1 MHLFN
6 HLRSLLRFTRT
17 LKGSI
22 ALGMISVLL
31 VMGMAMGKATAQKP
45 GVPISKTA
53 AAQIQALVQE
63 KRSRTPIQQ
72 KINSSILYTLKARR
86 GDALIRSVSAL
97 NTFVRVNSNNNIQ
110 VVVKTNVQVTP
121 ALLQNIQAT
130 GAKIVSAPLGYGR
143 IVAQVPL
150 AQVENIA
157 SFPEVISIRPFLK
170 PQLHSSTTAAGVEAL
185 TVHAPSQ
192 TSQAVSNVEQKRS
205 HLASA
210 LPHMVQQLAQ
220 APTVPITN
228 VGRVTSEGYKAHGAD
243 IASSSYNLNGTGV
256 KIGVLS
262 DSYNNLGG
270 AATDIAR
277 GDLPAEG
284 VTLVGSG
291 DIKNTSPSFPGS
303 DEGRAM
309 LQIIHDL
316 VPGAKLYFATA
327 FNSEA
332 DFANNIHEL
341 QKAGCD
347 IIVDDV
353 YYFAEPVFQ
362 DGIVAQAV
370 NEVTAKGALY
380 FSSAGNSGNKN
391 DGTSGVWEGDF
402 ADAGQAPLGIPGNI
416 HRFASGS
423 SGMYDR
429 LTANTGTIT
438 LQWSD
443 PYGKSANDYDLYVL
457 NSSGT
462 QVVAASTDGQNGNG
476 DPFEVVNAQ
485 SSGGQVIIVK
495 FSGEPR
501 YLHLNTNRGRLAIN
515 TRGQT
520 WGHSAAVNAFS
531 VAAVNVATAKGSR
544 FTGGAANPVETFSSD
559 GPRRIFYTA
568 DGKPINTTAPNNF
581 LRTGGVVRQKPD
593 IAAADGVK
601 TTFPPSSGLNPFFG
615 TSAAAPHAAAVA
627 ALLKSYRPS
636 LTPTQL
642 RSILTSQA
650 LDIEAKGVDQDSG
663 YGIVM
668 ANRTLERA
676 RRISAIK
683 IWWHRRQLQPT
694 G

>member
-22 ALGMISVLL
+22 ALGLISVLL
-31 VMGMAMGKATAQKP
+31 VMGIAMGKATAQKP

-86 GDALIRSVSAL
+86 GDGLIRSVSAL

-110 VVVKTNVQVTP
+110 VVVQTNVQLTP

-130 GAKIVSAPLGYGR
+130 GAKILSAPLGYGR

-150 AQVENIA
+150 TQVENIA
-157 SFPEVISIRPFLK
+157 SLPEVISIRPFLQ
-170 PQLHSSTTAAGVEAL
+170 PQLHSSTTAAGVDTL
-185 TVHAPSQ
+185 TVNAPSQ
-192 TSQAVSNVEQKRS
+192 TNQVVSNVEQKRS

-228 VGRVTSEGYKAHGAD
+228 VGRVTSEGDKAHGAD
-243 IASSSYNLNGTGV
+243 IARSSYSVNGTGV

-291 DIKNTSPSFPGS
+291 DLASGGT

-316 VPGAKLYFATA
+316 APGAELYFATA

-332 DFANNIHEL
+332 DFANNIREL

-402 ADAGQAPLGIPGNI
+402 TDAGQAPLGIPGNI

-423 SGMYDR
+423 SGVYNR
-429 LTANTGTIT
+429 LTTNTGIIT

-462 QVVAASTDGQNGNG
+462 QVVAASTDGQSGNG

-485 SSGGQVIIVK
+485 SSGAQVIIVK
-495 FSGEPR
+495 YSGEPR

-581 LRTGGVVRQKPD
+581 LSTGGVVRQKPD

-636 LTPTQL
+636 FTATQF

-668 ANRTLERA
+668 ANRALQRA
-676 RRISAIK
+676 RQISAIK
-683 IWWHRRQLQPT
+683 IWWQRRQL
-694 G
+694 